1 MNDCSEVGVARFV
14 NDTQPRP
21 TKAMK
26 RKKGSSSGKRGGGGG
41 GIKQKQTRSEPSQ
54 TAATKASSSFC
65 LSCTTPLLCLV
76 MVLVLLLSIYVA
88 FVPEDFAK
96 GYRNR
101 SPDKTECKNCAK
113 NDVKSGAEET
123 WTAEDEEKALEELEE
138 LYINSGLSCRQLMD
152 GAKAILD
159 KRPKEEWE
167 HALDLLATCAL
178 QEPDNASPR
187 WFLAVVLDQLG
198 REDEALNF
206 LDEALDLD
214 PNNLEYLKTGGAMLS
229 RKGYHSEAIRC
240 LERFLERSL
249 HVLRWEELLAS
260 ISIQREDEWS
270 FLFEIDDIIQ
280 ILEVLQTSYL
290 SEKKLIKAG
299 YLYKIL
305 IGLKGDTAELDLM
318 AAYSFFAFG
327 LGDCTTGI
335 HYLRQFTEKQ
345 YVMQGYGDA
354 GQAYDVVTAHSLR
367 LFTAGFDSNIV
378 NIAKK
383 LLMAGETVWDELE
396 FNCELTK
403 EDFFNFIMN
412 VRQADVRRTL
422 VRCIRV
428 QNILKNLIQ
437 DGATVY
443 ADNMFGWTPLLH
455 TSALGSPNLVKQL
468 LKYHADVQARTV
480 LAHTSL
486 HVAAMHGS
494 YDAVEPLVQA
504 GLKPSEKDYFNR
516 TALQV
521 ACLHRWSAEGMA
533 KVLHMRLPSLCP
545 YPVDYSPPSK
555 LYSQGGWLN
564 SGAPLPVELTR
575 ERCDFDVMTKS
586 SDINEFV
593 FNYLSLQRPVLVRN
607 VTNSHLLKKLYQT
620 WQRNKF
626 EQEFGKLS
634 FTEAEI
640 PFAESF
646 GYTSTKTT
654 LKDFME
660 KLKRYHSETKALGS
674 IDHIH
679 NPTYIFETVPPDS
692 PLLDNFRP
700 PGILNSDLTHIS
712 TTKTQFYLGP
722 PLSGVPVQFHRNSW
736 DVLIYGQ
743 RRWFVYPPDRAFY
756 SKQHVWEWWKETYK
770 NRPPDAL
777 ECMQYP
783 GDMVFVPDMWGQG
796 VINFRES
803 VGVASEFVYGAAEF
817 SI

>member
-1 MNDCSEVGVARFV
+1 
-14 NDTQPRP
+14 
-21 TKAMK
+21 MK
-26 RKKGSSSGKRGGGGG
+26 RRKGPYSDKRGGGGG
-41 GIKQKQTRSEPSQ
+41 GSKQKQNRSEPSQ
-54 TAATKASSSFC
+54 TVTKRSSSWI
-65 LSCTTPLLCLV
+65 SCTSPLLYLV
-76 MVLVLLLSIYVA
+76 MILVLLLSIYVA
-88 FVPEDFAK
+88 FIPNDFTK
-96 GYRNR
+96 GFRNR
-101 SPDKTECKNCAK
+101 SPEKTECKNCAK
-113 NDVKSGAEET
+113 KDVKSALSEET

-138 LYINSGLSCRQLMD
+138 LYINSGLSCPKLMD

-178 QEPDNASPR
+178 QEPENAAPR
-187 WFLAVVLDQLG
+187 WNLAVVLDQLG

-206 LDEALDLD
+206 LDEALDLE

-229 RKGYHSEAIRC
+229 RKGYHAEAVRC

-249 HVLRWEELLAS
+249 HVPRWDELLAS

-305 IGLKGDTAELDLM
+305 IGLKGDAAELDLI
-318 AAYSFFAFG
+318 AAYSFFVFG

-335 HYLRQFTEKQ
+335 HYLRLFTEKQ
-345 YVMQGYGDA
+345 YVMQGYGDTS
-354 GQAYDVVTAHSLR
+354 QAYEVVTAHSLR

-383 LLMAGETVWDELE
+383 LLMAGEIVWDELE

-403 EDFFNFIMN
+403 QDFFNYSIS
-412 VRQADVRRTL
+412 VRLSDVRKTL
-422 VRCIRV
+422 IRCIRV
-428 QNILKNLIQ
+428 QNVMKHLVD
-437 DGATVY
+437 DGAAVY
-443 ADNMFGWTPLLH
+443 AENMFGWTPLLH
-455 TSALGSPNLVKQL
+455 TSALGSPDLVKQL
-468 LKYHADVQARTV
+468 LRYHADSQARTV

-494 YDAVEPLVQA
+494 YDVVEPLVQA
-504 GLKPSEKDYFNR
+504 GLKPSEKDYFNQ

-533 KVLHMRLPSLCP
+533 KVLHMRRPHLCP
-545 YPVDYSPPSK
+545 YPVEYTPPLK

-564 SGAPLPVELTR
+564 SGVPLPVGLTR
-575 ERCDFDVMTKS
+575 ERCDFDVMTNS

-593 FNYLSLQRPVLVRN
+593 FDYLALQRPVLVRN
-607 VTNSHLLKKLYQT
+607 VTNSHLLKRLYQS
-620 WQRNKF
+620 WQRSRF

-640 PFAESF
+640 PFADSF
-646 GYTSTKTT
+646 GFTTSTRTT
-654 LKDFME
+654 VKEFME
-660 KLKRYHSETKALGS
+660 KLKHYHTETKELGS
-674 IDHIH
+674 IDHVH

-692 PLLDNFRP
+692 PLLANFRSP
-700 PGILNSDLTHIS
+700 NILDSDLTHIS

-743 RRWFVYPPDRAFY
+743 RRWFIYPPDRAFY
-756 SKQHVWEWWKETYK
+756 SKRHVWEWWRKTYK
-770 NRPPDAL
+770 NRPDAL
-777 ECMQYP
+777 ECVQYP

-796 VINFRES
+796 VINLRES
-803 VGVASEFVYGAAEF
+803 VGMASEFVYGAAEF